1 MRKLEVLSPAGDMDR
16 LITAVRYGADAVYL
30 AGTSFGMR
38 AAAGNFT
45 PDELREAMAYA
56 RSNGVR
62 VYVTCNTVPNES
74 EIGSVPEFLE
84 FLEDIS
90 ADGVIVT
97 DIGVMSMC
105 RRYAPHVDMHV
116 STQAGVMNSETAKA
130 FYDLG
135 AKRAVLA
142 REMSLADIAKLRC
155 EIPSDM
161 EIEAFCHGAMCVSF
175 SGRCLLSN
183 YLTGRDANR
192 GECAQPCR
200 WKYYLVEE
208 MRPGEYM
215 QITEDN
221 GTFIFNSRDMCMI
234 DHVREMYDAGIS
246 SIKIE
251 GRTKSS
257 YYVASVTSAYR
268 HAADAAQNGTEL
280 DRIWR
285 DEVYKVSHRE
295 YSTGF
300 YYGYPGQYTKDS
312 EYYSDYDVA
321 AVVDSCDEDGSA
333 VLHQRNRFFPGDE
346 LELLM
351 PGMDPLTFTV
361 GEIRDA
367 EGVPVDA
374 ARHADMELHMTLP
387 VQVPEGSFLRKK
399 RSPEQPESEQ

>member
-1 MRKLEVLSPAGDMDR
+1 MRKMEVLSPAGDMDR

-45 PDELREAMAYA
+45 PDELRQAMRYA
-56 RSNGVR
+56 HTRGVR
-62 VYVTCNTVPNES
+62 IYVTCNTVPNES
-74 EIGSVPEFLE
+74 EIEAIPEFLE
-84 FLEDIS
+84 LLEDVS

-105 RRYAPHVDMHV
+105 RRYAPHVEMHV

-142 REMSLADIAKLRC
+142 REMSMADIAKLRS
-155 EIPSDM
+155 EIPDDM
-161 EIEAFCHGAMCVSF
+161 DIEAFCHGAMCVSF

-208 MRPGEYM
+208 KRPGEYM
-215 QITEDN
+215 QISEDN

-234 DHVREMYDAGIS
+234 DHVKEMYDAGIS

-268 HAADAAQNGTEL
+268 HAVDAAEKGTEL
-280 DRIWR
+280 EQIWK

-300 YYGYPGQYTKDS
+300 YFGYPGQYTKDS
-312 EYYSDYDVA
+312 EYYSTYDVA
-321 AVVDSCDEDGSA
+321 AVVDSCDETGNA

-346 LELLM
+346 LEILM
-351 PGMDPLTFTV
+351 PGKEPVTFTA
-361 GEIRDA
+361 GEIRDS
-367 EGVPVDA
+367 EGSVIEA
-374 ARHADMELHMTLP
+374 ARHADMELHMSLP
-387 VQVPEGSFLRKK
+387 VPAPQGSFLRKM
-399 RSPEQPESEQ
+399 RDSQ

>member
-1 MRKLEVLSPAGDMDR
+1 MRKMEVLSPAGDMDR

-38 AAAGNFT
+38 ATAGNFT
-45 PDELREAMAYA
+45 PDELRQAMRYA
-56 RSNGVR
+56 HTRGVR
-62 VYVTCNTVPNES
+62 IYVTCNTVPNES
-74 EIGSVPEFLE
+74 EIGAIPEFLE
-84 FLEDIS
+84 LLEDVS

-105 RRYAPHVDMHV
+105 RRYAPHVEMHV

-142 REMSLADIAKLRC
+142 REMSMADIAKLRS
-155 EIPSDM
+155 EIPDDM
-161 EIEAFCHGAMCVSF
+161 DIEAFCHGAMCVSF

-208 MRPGEYM
+208 KRPGEYM
-215 QITEDN
+215 QISEDN

-234 DHVREMYDAGIS
+234 DHVKEMYDAGIS

-268 HAADAAQNGTEL
+268 HAVDAAEKGTEL
-280 DRIWR
+280 EQIWK

-300 YYGYPGQYTKDS
+300 YFGYPGQYTKDS
-312 EYYSDYDVA
+312 EYYSTYDVA
-321 AVVDSCDEDGSA
+321 AVVDSCDETGNA
-333 VLHQRNRFFPGDE
+333 VLQQRNRFFPGDE
-346 LELLM
+346 LEILM
-351 PGMDPLTFTV
+351 PGKESVTFTA
-361 GEIRDA
+361 GEIRDS
-367 EGVPVDA
+367 EGSIIEA
-374 ARHADMELHMTLP
+374 ARHADMELHMSLP
-387 VQVPEGSFLRKK
+387 VPAPQGSFLRKM
-399 RSPEQPESEQ
+399 RDNQ

>member
-1 MRKLEVLSPAGDMDR
+1 MIKMEVLSPAGDMDR

-45 PDELREAMAYA
+45 SDELRQAMRYA
-56 RSNGVR
+56 HTRGVR
-62 VYVTCNTVPNES
+62 IYVTCNTVPNES
-74 EIGSVPEFLE
+74 EIGAIPEFLE
-84 FLEDIS
+84 LLEDVS

-105 RRYAPHVDMHV
+105 RRYAPHVEMHV

-142 REMSLADIAKLRC
+142 REMSMADIAKLRS
-155 EIPSDM
+155 EIPDDM
-161 EIEAFCHGAMCVSF
+161 DIEAFCHGAMCVSF

-208 MRPGEYM
+208 KRPGEYM
-215 QITEDN
+215 QISEDN

-234 DHVREMYDAGIS
+234 DHVKEMYDAGIS

-268 HAADAAQNGTEL
+268 HAVDAAEKGTEL
-280 DRIWR
+280 EQIWK

-300 YYGYPGQYTKDS
+300 YFGYPGQYTKDS
-312 EYYSDYDVA
+312 EYYSTYDVA
-321 AVVDSCDEDGSA
+321 AVVDSCDETGNA

-346 LELLM
+346 LEILM
-351 PGMDPLTFTV
+351 PGKEPVTFTV
-361 GEIRDA
+361 GEIRDSDGSII
-367 EGVPVDA
+367 EA
-374 ARHADMELHMTLP
+374 ARHADMELHMSLP
-387 VQVPEGSFLRKK
+387 VPAPQGSFLRKM
-399 RSPEQPESEQ
+399 RDNQ

>member
-1 MRKLEVLSPAGDMDR
+1 MIKMEVLSPAGDMDR

-45 PDELREAMAYA
+45 PDELRQAMRYA
-56 RSNGVR
+56 HTRGVR
-62 VYVTCNTVPNES
+62 IYVTCNTVPNES
-74 EIGSVPEFLE
+74 EIGAIPEFLE
-84 FLEDIS
+84 LLEDVS

-105 RRYAPHVDMHV
+105 RRYAPHVEMHV

-142 REMSLADIAKLRC
+142 REMSMADIAKLRS
-155 EIPSDM
+155 EIPDDM
-161 EIEAFCHGAMCVSF
+161 DIEAFCHGAMCVSF

-208 MRPGEYM
+208 KRPGEYM
-215 QITEDN
+215 QISEDN

-234 DHVREMYDAGIS
+234 DHVKEMYDVGIS

-251 GRTKSS
+251 GRKKSS

-268 HAADAAQNGTEL
+268 HAVDAAEKGTEL
-280 DRIWR
+280 EQIWK

-300 YYGYPGQYTKDS
+300 YFGYPGQYTKDS
-312 EYYSDYDVA
+312 EYYSTYDVA
-321 AVVDSCDEDGSA
+321 AVVDSCDETGNA

-346 LELLM
+346 LEILM
-351 PGMDPLTFTV
+351 PGKEPVTFTA
-361 GEIRDA
+361 GEIRDS
-367 EGVPVDA
+367 EGSVIEA
-374 ARHADMELHMTLP
+374 ARHADMELHMSLP
-387 VQVPEGSFLRKK
+387 VPAPQGSFLRKM
-399 RSPEQPESEQ
+399 RDS

>member
-1 MRKLEVLSPAGDMDR
+1 MRKMEVLSPAGDMDR

-45 PDELREAMAYA
+45 PDELRQAMQYA
-56 RSNGVR
+56 HASGVR
-62 VYVTCNTVPNES
+62 IYVTCNTVPNES
-74 EIGSVPEFLE
+74 EIGAIPEFLE
-84 FLEDIS
+84 LLEDVS

-105 RRYAPHVDMHV
+105 RRYAPHVEMHV

-142 REMSLADIAKLRC
+142 REMSMADIAKLRS
-155 EIPSDM
+155 EIPDDM
-161 EIEAFCHGAMCVSF
+161 DIEAFCHGAMCVSF

-208 MRPGEYM
+208 KRPGEYM
-215 QITEDN
+215 QISEDN

-234 DHVREMYDAGIS
+234 DHVKEMYDAGIS

-268 HAADAAQNGTEL
+268 HAVDAAEKGTEL
-280 DRIWR
+280 EQIWK

-300 YYGYPGQYTKDS
+300 YFGYPGQYTKDS
-312 EYYSDYDVA
+312 EYYSTYDVA
-321 AVVDSCDEDGSA
+321 AVVDSCDETGNA

-346 LELLM
+346 LEILM
-351 PGMDPLTFTV
+351 PGKEPVTFTV
-361 GEIRDA
+361 GEIRDS
-367 EGVPVDA
+367 EGSIIEA
-374 ARHADMELHMTLP
+374 ARHADMELHMSLP
-387 VQVPEGSFLRKK
+387 VPAPQGSFLRKM
-399 RSPEQPESEQ
+399 RDSQ

>member
-1 MRKLEVLSPAGDMDR
+1 MRKMEVLSPAGDMDR

-45 PDELREAMAYA
+45 QDELRQAMQYA
-56 RSNGVR
+56 HARGVR
-62 VYVTCNTVPNES
+62 IYVTCNTVPNES
-74 EIGSVPEFLE
+74 EIGAIPEFLE
-84 FLEDIS
+84 LLEDVS

-105 RRYAPHVDMHV
+105 RRYAPHVEMHV

-142 REMSLADIAKLRC
+142 REMSMADIAKLRS
-155 EIPSDM
+155 EIPDDM
-161 EIEAFCHGAMCVSF
+161 DIEAFCHGAMCVSF

-208 MRPGEYM
+208 KRPGEYM
-215 QITEDN
+215 QISEDN

-234 DHVREMYDAGIS
+234 DHVKEMYDAGIS

-268 HAADAAQNGTEL
+268 HAVDAAEKGTEL
-280 DRIWR
+280 EQIWK

-300 YYGYPGQYTKDS
+300 YFGYPGQYTKDS
-312 EYYSDYDVA
+312 EYYSTYDVA
-321 AVVDSCDEDGSA
+321 AVVDSCDETGNT

-346 LELLM
+346 LEILM
-351 PGMDPLTFTV
+351 PGKEPVTFTV
-361 GEIRDA
+361 GEIRDS
-367 EGVPVDA
+367 EGSIIEA
-374 ARHADMELHMTLP
+374 ARHADMELHMSLP
-387 VQVPEGSFLRKK
+387 VPAPQGSFLRKM
-399 RSPEQPESEQ
+399 RDNQ

>member
-1 MRKLEVLSPAGDMDR
+1 MRKMEVLSPAGDMDR

-38 AAAGNFT
+38 ATAGNFT
-45 PDELREAMAYA
+45 PDELRQAMRYA
-56 RSNGVR
+56 HTRGVR
-62 VYVTCNTVPNES
+62 IYVTCNTVPNES
-74 EIGSVPEFLE
+74 EIGAIPEFLE
-84 FLEDIS
+84 LLEDVS

-105 RRYAPHVDMHV
+105 RRYAPHVEMHV

-142 REMSLADIAKLRC
+142 REMSMADIAKLRS
-155 EIPSDM
+155 EIPDDM
-161 EIEAFCHGAMCVSF
+161 DIEAFCHGAMCVSF

-208 MRPGEYM
+208 KRPGEYM
-215 QITEDN
+215 QISEDN

-234 DHVREMYDAGIS
+234 DHVKEMYDAGIS

-268 HAADAAQNGTEL
+268 HAVDAAEKGTEL
-280 DRIWR
+280 EQIWK

-300 YYGYPGQYTKDS
+300 YFGYPGQYTKDS
-312 EYYSDYDVA
+312 EYYSTYDVA
-321 AVVDSCDEDGSA
+321 AVVDSCDETGNA

-346 LELLM
+346 LEILM
-351 PGMDPLTFTV
+351 PGKESVTFTA
-361 GEIRDA
+361 GEIRDS
-367 EGVPVDA
+367 EGSIIEA
-374 ARHADMELHMTLP
+374 ARHADMELHMSLP
-387 VQVPEGSFLRKK
+387 VPAPQGSFLRKM
-399 RSPEQPESEQ
+399 RDSQ

>member
-1 MRKLEVLSPAGDMDR
+1 MRKMEVLSPAGDMDR

-45 PDELREAMAYA
+45 PDELRQAMRYA
-56 RSNGVR
+56 HTRGVR
-62 VYVTCNTVPNES
+62 IYVTCNTVPNES
-74 EIGSVPEFLE
+74 EIGAIPEFLE
-84 FLEDIS
+84 LLEDVS

-105 RRYAPHVDMHV
+105 RRYAPHVEMHV

-142 REMSLADIAKLRC
+142 REMSMADIAKLRS
-155 EIPSDM
+155 EIPDDM
-161 EIEAFCHGAMCVSF
+161 DIEAFCHGAMCVSF

-208 MRPGEYM
+208 KRPGEYM
-215 QITEDN
+215 QISEDN

-234 DHVREMYDAGIS
+234 DHVKEMYDVGIS

-251 GRTKSS
+251 GRKKSS

-268 HAADAAQNGTEL
+268 HAVDAAEKGTEL
-280 DRIWR
+280 EQIWK

-300 YYGYPGQYTKDS
+300 YFGYPGQYTKDS
-312 EYYSDYDVA
+312 EYYSTYDVA
-321 AVVDSCDEDGSA
+321 AVVDSCDETGNA

-346 LELLM
+346 LEILM
-351 PGMDPLTFTV
+351 PGKEPVTFTA
-361 GEIRDA
+361 GEIRDS
-367 EGVPVDA
+367 EGSVIEA
-374 ARHADMELHMTLP
+374 ARHADMELHMSLP
-387 VQVPEGSFLRKK
+387 VPAPQGSFLRKM
-399 RSPEQPESEQ
+399 RDS

>member
-1 MRKLEVLSPAGDMDR
+1 MRKMEVLSPAGDMDR
-16 LITAVRYGADAVYL
+16 LITAMRYGADAVYL

-45 PDELREAMAYA
+45 PDELRQAMQYA
-56 RSNGVR
+56 HARGVR
-62 VYVTCNTVPNES
+62 IYVTCNTVPNES
-74 EIGSVPEFLE
+74 EVGAIPEFLE
-84 FLEDIS
+84 FLEDVS

-105 RRYAPHVDMHV
+105 RRYAPHVEMHV

-142 REMSLADIAKLRC
+142 REMSMADIAKLRS
-155 EIPSDM
+155 EIPDDM
-161 EIEAFCHGAMCVSF
+161 DIEAFCHGAMCVSF

-208 MRPGEYM
+208 KRPGEYM
-215 QITEDN
+215 QISEDN

-268 HAADAAQNGTEL
+268 HAVDAAENGTEL
-280 DRIWR
+280 DQIWR

-300 YYGYPGQYTKDS
+300 YFGYPGQYTKDS
-312 EYYSDYDVA
+312 EYYSTYDVA
-321 AVVDSCDEDGSA
+321 AVVDSCDESGNA

-346 LELLM
+346 LEILM
-351 PGMDPLTFTV
+351 PGKEPVTFIA
-361 GEIRDA
+361 GEIRDS
-367 EGVPVDA
+367 EGSVIEA

-387 VQVPEGSFLRKK
+387 VPAQQGSFLRKK
-399 RSPEQPESEQ
+399 RDSK